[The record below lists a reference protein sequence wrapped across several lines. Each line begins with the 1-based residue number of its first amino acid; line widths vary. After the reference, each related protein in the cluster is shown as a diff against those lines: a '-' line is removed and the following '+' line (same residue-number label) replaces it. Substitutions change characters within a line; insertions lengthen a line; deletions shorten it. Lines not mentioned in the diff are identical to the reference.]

1 MFNYMGQNLFDQ
13 FNVDPGGVIGR
24 LVDLQRA
31 GLEAVREMAD
41 NNSRAMV
48 QLTSLR
54 NPQEFLATQQ
64 QVLQSVAEQNMAVLT
79 RLMQSAAPPAAERK
93 GK

>member
-79 RLMQSAAPPAAERK
+79 RLMQSAASPAAERK